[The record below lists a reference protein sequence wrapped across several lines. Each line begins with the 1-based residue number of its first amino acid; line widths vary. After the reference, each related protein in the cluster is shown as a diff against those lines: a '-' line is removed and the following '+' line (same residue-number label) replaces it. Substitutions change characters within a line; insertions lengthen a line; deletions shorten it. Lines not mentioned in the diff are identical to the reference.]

1 MAQNAGRTTLALPMP
16 MPLPSLLHAPL
27 ARRHLLGAALFG
39 LPLVASAGYN
49 FWTGDYTLTRKEL
62 QAQIDQR
69 FPLQLR
75 YSELFEVRLGDP
87 QLTLMAPSNR
97 VALAVDVHIR
107 NPIVKPRQ
115 VQGVLALSSG
125 LKFDPA
131 SSAIRLDQPTADRV
145 ELQGLDG
152 PSAQQLQN
160 IGALVAQ
167 ELLRDYALYTFKPG
181 DLRRF
186 GKTFEPG
193 AITVLDDGI
202 KVSPR

>member
-1 MAQNAGRTTLALPMP
+1 MDTSTLHT
-16 MPLPSLLHAPL
+16 PLYPPLRPLL
-27 ARRHLLGAALFG
+27 ARRHLLGAALLG
-39 LPLVASAGYN
+39 LPLAASAGYN
-49 FWTGDYTLTRKEL
+49 FWTGEYTLTRQEI
-62 QAQIDQR
+62 QAQIDKK
-69 FPLQLR
+69 FPLQMR
-75 YSELFEVRLGDP
+75 YSGLFEVSLADP
-87 QLTLMAPSNR
+87 QLTLMAASNR
-97 VALAVDVHIR
+97 VALAADVHIR
-107 NPIVKPRQ
+107 NPIAKPHQ

-131 SSAIRLDQPTADRV
+131 TNAIRLNQPTGDRV

-152 PSAQQLQN
+152 PNAQQLQN
-160 IGALVAQ
+160 IGAMVLQ
-167 ELLRDYALYTFKPG
+167 ELLRDYALYTFKPE

>member
-1 MAQNAGRTTLALPMP
+1 ML
-16 MPLPSLLHAPL
+16 LPSPPHPPLHAPL
-27 ARRHLLGAALFG
+27 ARRQLLGAALFG
-39 LPLVASAGYN
+39 LPLAASAGYN
-49 FWTGDYTLTRKEL
+49 FWTGNYTLTRKEI

-87 QLTLMAPSNR
+87 QLTLMASSNR
-97 VALAVDVHIR
+97 VALAVNVHIR

-125 LKFDPA
+125 LKFDQA
-131 SSAIRLDQPTADRV
+131 TKAIRLDQPTADRV

-152 PSAQQLQN
+152 PNAQQLQS
-160 IGALVAQ
+160 IGAMVAQ
-167 ELLRDYALYTFKPG
+167 ELLRDYALYTFKPE

-202 KVSPR
+202 QVSPR

>member
-1 MAQNAGRTTLALPMP
+1 MESSTLHTPP
-16 MPLPSLLHAPL
+16 HAAL
-27 ARRHLLGAALFG
+27 ARRHLLGAALLG
-39 LPLVASAGYN
+39 LPLAASAGYN
-49 FWTGDYTLTRKEL
+49 FWTGEYTLTRQEI
-62 QAQIDQR
+62 QAHIDKK
-69 FPLQLR
+69 FPLQMR
-75 YSELFEVRLGDP
+75 YSGLFEVRLADP
-87 QLTLMAPSNR
+87 QLTLMAASNR
-97 VALAVDVHIR
+97 VALAADVHIR
-107 NPIVKPRQ
+107 NPIAKPHQ

-131 SSAIRLDQPTADRV
+131 TNAIRLNQPTADRV

-152 PSAQQLQN
+152 PNAQQLQN
-160 IGALVAQ
+160 IGAMVVQ
-167 ELLRDYALYTFKPG
+167 ELLRDYALYTFKPE